1 MQAYVRAALALI
13 PMLAVV
19 LIAGYLLYAGKSPT
33 EGQAIMILLGALIGF
48 AEKGASY
55 YLGSSQG
62 SSDKTQAMIERDK
75 SNRGDATG

>member
-1 MQAYVRAALALI
+1 MQAYVRATLALI

-19 LIAGYLLYAGKSPT
+19 AIVGYLLYAGKSPT
-33 EGQAIMILLGALIGF
+33 EGQAVMMLLGARIGF

-62 SSDKTQAMIERDK
+62 SADKTAAMIESQTRK
-75 SNRGDATG
+75 PPE